1 MDAEGDEGRAS
12 ARHFAPVETRHP
24 SRGVHACAELHT
36 DPGRGRSASVEVRE
50 SPEENLQY
58 LHVLDAWPES
68 GELDD
73 FDGVESGEFVNGYAM
88 GDTVHVHQ
96 PDGNGR

>member
-1 MDAEGDEGRAS
+1 M
-12 ARHFAPVETRHP
+12 
-24 SRGVHACAELHT
+24 
-36 DPGRGRSASVEVRE
+36 RE